1 MLNTNMIIMKRR
13 LLCLSAL
20 ILLCAQVTFAQLKV
34 VGQVLDESSEPLVG
48 ASVRVKGTSAGTPT
62 DVDGN
67 FALTVEQGATLEVS
81 YLGYNTRE
89 VKAITQRKMRIILK
103 SDDNQLD
110 GVVVVGVLMKKS
122 DLTGAVSHVDANVLA
137 EKPVT
142 NISEALQGRVAG
154 LYVTKGVTPSDDGS
168 LKIRGT
174 NTINSGSSPIY
185 VVDGLVMDN
194 QFGFYN
200 AINVNDVESIEVL
213 KDASATALYGSR
225 GANGVIVVTTK
236 KAKRGTGQVTY
247 DGWVSFSTMG
257 HRPKTMTAQQTFD
270 LRAEA
275 YMNGYAYNHPKASAE
290 QLKDYWDKTIMGS
303 KTIFSEEEMATYR
316 SGKSYDWL
324 KQVTKTG
331 MEHNHSMSFSKA
343 SDSSS
348 LYVSLGYSGLD
359 GVVKGTEQDKYYGR
373 VNAESSIKP
382 WLKIG
387 TNTSYTYMKDKIPS
401 GAVYNH
407 ALQKSNPLIDYA
419 PYMSDATRYKPY
431 YLFTY
436 WRVHDSGDNNNNFN
450 PFNSMD
456 IQTDRERYHFTSSSY
471 VNINPLKGLNLRSTL
486 AVNRAEQSWNQFIP
500 NTIQEAARYYGG
512 DNYATQQRFAET
524 QWQWD
529 NTLSYDTQIKER
541 HNLNAFVGTSSS
553 RYAYRVLKGSGRRFA
568 GNELGY
574 NVLQASADTKTR
586 GIESDYE
593 TSSLMS
599 FVGRVNYNYDYRYFL
614 TLTGRYDGSSK
625 FAVGHRWGFMPSF
638 SLAWDVTNEKFFP
651 QQDVLSR
658 LKVRTGYGVVGNQ
671 DIDNYLYATLYL
683 PQQSNGEAYYDTDGR
698 RGTPNLTWEKQK
710 QTNVGL
716 DVGFFKNRVSLS
728 LDYYYIKNS
737 NLLMSHSLAT
747 TSGYTYTTENI
758 GELTNKGFEATLRAA
773 VISTEEFQ
781 WNISANI
788 SLDRNKVTK
797 LYGGVDH
804 ILNGT
809 NRQGNIFI
817 GESLSNVYAYK
828 SGGIANENN
837 RELWENK
844 NFNGRTVG
852 LGDLF
857 VLDISGPNGKPDGVI
872 DAYDRYI
879 YGNTDP
885 KAYGGFSTDFSWK
898 GFTVNAVF
906 NYSLGGHR
914 ISSYYEGL
922 VSSVGESYASPDLLD
937 RWSTTN
943 TNARFPRVMAG
954 TEGYSKFQAGETDHY
969 IQSSSYLRLG
979 TLTLAYNMPQ
989 HWLKSVNMK
998 SVRLYFTASNLFTI
1012 TGYKGFDPEQGD
1024 YNYPPTRSYTIGLN
1038 FSF

>member
-1 MLNTNMIIMKRR
+1 MKSK
-13 LLCLSAL
+13 LLCMFAL
-20 ILLCAQVTFAQLKV
+20 MMLGAQASFAQSKV
-34 VGQVLDESSEPLVG
+34 TGQVLDESSEPLVG
-48 ASVRVKGTSAGTPT
+48 ASVKVKGSTAGVPT
-62 DVDGN
+62 DIDGN
-67 FALTVEQGATLEVS
+67 FTLGVAPGTTLEVS
-81 YLGYNTRE
+81 YLGYVTRE
-89 VKAITQRKMRIILK
+89 VKVSANGRMRIILK

-122 DLTGAVSHVDANVLA
+122 DLTGAVSHVDSKVLT

-142 NISEALQGRVAG
+142 NINEALQGRVAG
-154 LYVTKGVTPSDDGS
+154 LSVTKGVSPSDDAS
-168 LKIRGT
+168 LKVRGT

-200 AINVNDVESIEVL
+200 SINVNDVESIEVL

-236 KAKRGTGQVTY
+236 KAKKGQGQVTY

-275 YMNGYAYNHPKASAE
+275 YLNGYAYNHPDASAE
-290 QLKDYWDKTIMGS
+290 QLKSFYDTNIMG
-303 KTIFSEEEMATYR
+303 TNNYFSDEEFAGYR
-316 SGKSYDWL
+316 SGKTYDWL

-331 MEHNHSMSFSKA
+331 VEHNHSVSFSRA
-343 SDSSS
+343 GDNTSV
-348 LYVSLGYSGLD
+348 YVSLGYSGLD
-359 GVVKGTEQDKYYGR
+359 GVVKGTEQNKYYGR

-382 WLKIG
+382 WLKVG
-387 TNTSYTYMKDKIPS
+387 TNTSYTYVKDEMPS
-401 GAVYNH
+401 GSVYDL
-407 ALQKSNPLIDYA
+407 ALTRSNPLIDYS
-419 PYMSDATRYKPY
+419 PYKDDATRYDAY

-436 WRVHDSGDNNNNFN
+436 WRIHDSGDNNNNFN

-456 IQTDRERYHFTSSSY
+456 IQTDRERYHFTSSNY
-471 VNINPLKGLNLRSTL
+471 ININPLKGLNIRSTL

-500 NTIQEAARYYGG
+500 NNIQEAARFYGG

-529 NTLSYDTQIKER
+529 NTVSYDTQISEK
-541 HNLNAFVGTSSS
+541 HNINAFVGTSSS

-574 NVLQASADTKTR
+574 NLLQASADTNTR
-586 GIESDYE
+586 GIESDYQ
-593 TSSLMS
+593 TNSLLS
-599 FVGRVNYNYDYRYFL
+599 FVGRANYNYDYRYFL

-625 FAVGHRWGFMPSF
+625 FAAGHRWGFMPSF
-638 SLAWDVTNEKFFP
+638 SVAWDVTNEKFFP
-651 QQDVLSR
+651 NDMPLSR
-658 LKVRTGYGVVGNQ
+658 LKVRAGYGVVGNQ
-671 DIDNYLYATLYL
+671 NISNYLYATLYS
-683 PQQSNGEAYYDTDGR
+683 PQQSNGQAYYGTDGR

-716 DVGFFKNRVSLS
+716 DLGFFDNRVTLA
-728 LDYYYIKNS
+728 LDYFYIKNS

-758 GELTNKGFEATLRAA
+758 GELTNKGFELTLNATP
-773 VISTEEFQ
+773 VMTKDFQ
-781 WNISANI
+781 WNISANL

-797 LYGGVDH
+797 LYGGVDY

-809 NRQGNIFI
+809 DRQGNIFI
-817 GESLSNVYAYK
+817 GESLSNIYTYK
-828 SGGIANENN
+828 SGGIANESN
-837 RELWENK
+837 RELWENVD
-844 NFNGRTVG
+844 FNGRTVG

-857 VLDISGPNGKPDGVI
+857 ALDISGPDGKPDGVV
-872 DAYDRYI
+872 DTYDRYI

-885 KAYGGFSTDFSWK
+885 KAYGGFSTDLTWR
-898 GFTVNAVF
+898 GITLNAVF
-906 NYSLGGHR
+906 NYSVGGHR

-922 VSSVGESYASPDLLD
+922 ISSVGESYASPDLLD
-937 RWSTTN
+937 RWSPSN
-943 TNARFPRVMAG
+943 TGAYLPRVMAG
-954 TEGYSKFQAGETDHY
+954 TEGYSKFQAGETDRY
-969 IQSSSYLRLG
+969 IQSSSFLRLS
-979 TLTLAYNMPQ
+979 TLTLAYNLPQ
-989 HWLKSVNMK
+989 TWLKRVSMK
-998 SVRLYFTASNLFTI
+998 SARLYFTASNLFTL
-1012 TGYKGFDPEQGD
+1012 TGYKGFDPELGD
-1024 YNYPPTRSYTIGLN
+1024 YNYPPTRSFTVGLN

>member
-1 MLNTNMIIMKRR
+1 M
-13 LLCLSAL
+13 LLCVEA
-20 ILLCAQVTFAQLKV
+20 TFAQLKV

-48 ASVRVKGTSAGTPT
+48 ASVRVKGSSAGMPT

-67 FALTVEQGATLEVS
+67 FSLTVAQGAILEVS
-81 YLGYNTRE
+81 YLGYETRE
-89 VKAITQRKMRIILK
+89 VKATGPGKMRIVLK
-103 SDDNQLD
+103 SDDNRLD

-122 DLTGAVSHVDANVLA
+122 DLTGAVSHVDADVLA

-142 NISEALQGRVAG
+142 NIGEALQGRVAG
-154 LYVTKGVTPSDDGS
+154 LSITKGVTPSDDAL
-168 LKIRGT
+168 LKVRGT

-194 QFGFYN
+194 QFGFYS

-236 KAKRGTGQVTY
+236 RAKKGTGQVAY

-257 HRPKTMTAQQTFD
+257 RRPKTMTAQQTFE

-275 YMNGYAYNHPKASAE
+275 YMNGYAYNHPYASSE
-290 QLKDYWDKTIMGS
+290 RLKQYWDKTIMGS
-303 KTIFSEEEMATYR
+303 NTIFSDEEFAGYR

-331 MEHNHSMSFSKA
+331 VEHNHSLSFSKA
-343 SDSSS
+343 SDGGS
-348 LYVSLGYSGLD
+348 LYVSLGYSSLD
-359 GVVKGTEQDKYYGR
+359 GVVKGTGQDKYYGR
-373 VNAESSIKP
+373 VNAESTVKP

-387 TNTSYTYMKDKIPS
+387 TNTSYTYMKDEIPS
-401 GAVYNH
+401 GSVYDN
-407 ALQKSNPLIDYA
+407 ALQKSNPLVDYA
-419 PYMSDATRYKPY
+419 PYMSDATRHKAY

-436 WRVHDSGDNNNNFN
+436 WRVHDNGDNNNNFN

-456 IQTDRERYHFTSSSY
+456 IQTDRERYHFTSSNY
-471 VNINPLKGLNLRSTL
+471 IDIRPLKGLDLRSTL
-486 AVNRAEQSWNQFIP
+486 AFNRAEQSWNQFIP
-500 NTIQEAARYYGG
+500 NTIQEAVRYYGG

-529 NTLSYDTQIKER
+529 NTMSYETQIKEV

-553 RYAYRVLKGSGRRFA
+553 RYAYRVLKGTGRRFA

-683 PQQSNGEAYYDTDGR
+683 PQQSNGEAYYGTDGR

-837 RELWENK
+837 RDLWENK

-898 GFTVNAVF
+898 GLTVNAVF
-906 NYSLGGHR
+906 NYSVGGHR

-922 VSSVGESYASPDLLD
+922 ASSVGESYASPDLLD
-937 RWSTTN
+937 RWSADN
-943 TNARFPRVMAG
+943 TGARFPRVMAG
-954 TEGYSKFQAGETDHY
+954 TEGFSKFQAGETDRY
-969 IQSSSYLRLG
+969 IQSSSFLRLG

-989 HWLKSVNMK
+989 RWLENLRMK
-998 SVRLYFTASNLFTI
+998 SVRLYFTASNLLTV
-1012 TGYKGFDPEQGD
+1012 TGYKGFDPELGD

-1038 FSF
+1038 FCF